1 MIKKAILLMCFA
13 GVGVN
18 AQTITQT
25 FGSGANSFSMDFVQ
39 IGPLGMRRIQQEVR
53 NLQEQFPTF
62 II

>member
-1 MIKKAILLMCFA
+1 MCFA